1 MCFCGYCGL
10 HQTSLPLTLGLHRD
24 EVEGP
29 ETVSAPIAAGLAPS
43 GTLRN
48 IAIAPVFLFKELL
61 DLYHP
66 LSHIHSLVLASL
78 TQGSSDLGEKKNNWS
93 S

>member
-1 MCFCGYCGL
+1 MCFCGYYGL
-10 HQTSLPLTLGLHRD
+10 HQTSLPLTLGLHGD

-48 IAIAPVFLFKELL
+48 IDIALDLVFKGLL

-66 LSHIHSLVLASL
+66 LCHIHSLVLSSL
-78 TQGSSDLGEKKNNWS
+78 TQRSSDLEKGE
-93 S
+93 

>member
-1 MCFCGYCGL
+1 MCFGGCYGL

-43 GTLRN
+43 CTLRN
-48 IAIAPVFLFKELL
+48 IDIAPGFSFYGTIRSVSPPQP
-61 DLYHP
+61 HP
-66 LSHIHSLVLASL
+66 
-78 TQGSSDLGEKKNNWS
+78 
-93 S
+93 